1 MTAVLDQSTSPGS
14 RGSHYNKGAEYLYYV
29 SQSPPQIWRQPIQP
43 ATLVAQQAAKS
54 LGTTAQNLNAFGSA
68 DLRWTGTTS
77 RQVQALFGSKVAA
90 LNGFTALDQISPEAL
105 EAVDWDAILPNNP
118 LGPEDGQ
125 SSVGNF
131 YAVRIPAAGG
141 DHHYAKVRIF
151 KDNATRIEWS
161 TYIVGTRPSVLHNL
175 NVGTGYPE
183 PRDIFVNE
191 LETEIYVSGGT
202 GEFSYVIKLQRLVAG
217 PFPQYSNSPIEISN
231 QYNSIQVLDPQQMV
245 VDGDTVYVA
254 AADGMFLLQADFG
267 DPVQVV
273 NGIPTPVG
281 LLLDRQKEA
290 LMAYIS
296 DTDGQVYAVD
306 ISQFSAPT
314 FDADGN
320 PTGTS
325 SAPILAVAP
334 TAALALGGPSGFLEW
349 ADDAHTAFY
358 GTVVNAT
365 GQIKRV
371 DLVATEATS
380 ELSSADPTVP
390 APWSVQVFAEGS
402 LTAIC
407 DAAIYDIER
416 GIQVTADLAL
426 GIGLIPFGFINNSA
440 QNPSDPV
447 PFDGRADTSGLT
459 GYYFSAHPNL
469 AFGGSLSLLLN
480 HEGAWDSGLR
490 FYKLTLSNDLTG
502 QSRAITNAFVDL
514 LWNSMVEPPRF
525 EAKTIAVQNGAFF
538 PVRDPSEFWYNPYL
552 GALLHTSVA
561 DNGYNR
567 LKIDFFD
574 ANKLPVPSAS
584 FTRLLYIDNT
594 RSRVSISGLRRGT
607 TTVPPGPFDYQLPD
621 GCGLILYSSKQEL
634 LEFDFTAYHPSG
646 VGKYS
651 VSFARGNTTLF
662 SASGDLTESA
672 ELITI
677 KDRTP
682 TVKLTIGELTG
693 TCDIANITVRVGAP
707 APGVING
714 HGWVNL
720 SASTYTSFTL
730 APQPAAPL
738 VPLRAS
744 RESGPAIVTKPP
756 AAKK

>member
-29 SQSPPQIWRQPIQP
+29 SQSPPQIWRQPVHPVTQI
-43 ATLVAQQAAKS
+43 AQQAAKS
-54 LGTTAQNLNAFGSA
+54 LLSGQLQNLNSLSSA
-68 DLRWTGTTS
+68 DLRWVGGTTN
-77 RQVQALFGSKVAA
+77 QVQALNGSKIAA
-90 LNGFTALDQISPEAL
+90 LPGFTALDQISPEAL
-105 EAVDWDAILPNNP
+105 EAVDWDLFLPNNA
-118 LGPEDGQ
+118 LGPENGQ
-125 SSVGNF
+125 SAVGNF
-131 YAVRIPAAGG
+131 YAVRIPVSGG
-141 DHHYAKVRIF
+141 DPHYAKVRIF

-161 TYIVGTRPSVLHNL
+161 SYIVGTRPSVLHTL
-175 NVGTGYPE
+175 GTEYAE
-183 PRDIFVNE
+183 PRDLFVNE

-202 GEFSYVIKLQRLVAG
+202 GELSYVIKLQRILAG
-217 PFPQYSNSPIEISN
+217 PFPQYSNSPIQIN
-231 QYNSIQVLDPQQMV
+231 DPYGSIQVLDPQQMV
-245 VDGDTVYVA
+245 VDGDTIYVA
-254 AADGMFLLQADFG
+254 AADGMFLLQYDFG
-267 DPVQVV
+267 VQLQVV

-281 LLLDRQKEA
+281 LLLDREKEA
-290 LMAYIS
+290 LKAYIS
-296 DTDGQVYAVD
+296 GSDGEVYVVD
-306 ISQFSAPT
+306 ISQFNGPT
-314 FDADGN
+314 FDASGN
-320 PTGTS
+320 QTGIS
-325 SAPILAVAP
+325 SAPILAPAP
-334 TAALALGGPSGFLEW
+334 TETLSLGGPSGFLTW

-380 ELSSADPTVP
+380 ELTSADPTVP

-416 GIQVTADLAL
+416 GVQVTADLAL

-440 QNPSDPV
+440 LNPPDPV
-447 PFDGRADTSGLT
+447 PFDGRANTSSAP

-469 AFGGSLSLLLN
+469 AFGGSLSLLIN
-480 HEGAWDSGLR
+480 HEGAWNTGLR
-490 FYKLTLSNDLTG
+490 FYKLTLSNELTG

-525 EAKTIAVQNGAFF
+525 EPRTTAVQNSAFF
-538 PVRDPSEFWYNPYL
+538 PVRQPSEFWYNPYL
-552 GALLHTSVA
+552 GAIVHTSVA

-574 ANKLPVPSAS
+574 VNKLPVPSAS
-584 FTRLLYIDNT
+584 FTRLLYVDNN
-594 RSRVSISGLRRGT
+594 RSRVSISGLRRGSNGN
-607 TTVPPGPFDYQLPD
+607 PPDPLVYQLPD
-621 GCGLILYSSKQEL
+621 TCGLIPYGSKQDL

-651 VSFARGNTTLF
+651 VSFSRGNKTLF
-662 SASGDLTESA
+662 TASGGLTESA

-677 KDRTP
+677 ADRTP
-682 TVKLTIGELTG
+682 TAKLKVEDLTG
-693 TCDIANITVRVGAP
+693 TCDIANITVRVSAP

-720 SASTYTSFTL
+720 GASTYTSFTL
-730 APQPAAPL
+730 APQAAQPL

-744 RESGPAIVTKPP
+744 RESAPAIAMKPP

>member
-1 MTAVLDQSTSPGS
+1 MTAVLDQVTNPGS

-29 SQSPPQIWRQPIQP
+29 SQSPPQIWRQPVQP
-43 ATLVAQQAAKS
+43 ATQIVQQAAKQ

-68 DLRWTGTTS
+68 DLRWTGAS
-77 RQVQALFGSKVAA
+77 NMQMQA
-90 LNGFTALDQISPEAL
+90 LNGAKVARLSGFTKLDQISPETL

-125 SSVGNF
+125 SAIGNF
-131 YAVRIPAAGG
+131 YAVRIPVPNG

-151 KDNATRIEWS
+151 NDNATRIEWS

-175 NVGTGYPE
+175 GTEYPE

-191 LETEIYVSGGT
+191 FETEIYVSGGT
-202 GEFSYVIKLQRLVAG
+202 GEFSYVIKLQRIVAG

-231 QYNSIQVLDPQQMV
+231 QYNSIPVLNPQQMV
-245 VDGDTVYVA
+245 VDGDAVYVA
-254 AADGMFLLQADFG
+254 AADGIFLLQVDFG

-281 LLLDRQKEA
+281 LLLDRQKEV
-290 LMAYIS
+290 LKAYIS
-296 DTDGQVYAVD
+296 DTDGQVYVVD

-314 FDADGN
+314 LDADGN
-320 PTGTS
+320 PTAGS
-325 SAPILAVAP
+325 SSPILAVAP
-334 TAALALGGPSGFLEW
+334 TDALALGGPSGFLEW
-349 ADDAHTAFY
+349 ADDAHSAFY

-371 DLVATEATS
+371 DLAATAVAS
-380 ELSSADPTVP
+380 ELTSADPSVL

-416 GIQVTADLAL
+416 GVQVTADLPL
-426 GIGLIPFGFINNSA
+426 GIGLIPFDFINNSEP
-440 QNPSDPV
+440 NPPN
-447 PFDGRADTSGLT
+447 PAPTDGRADTSSEE

-469 AFGGSLSLLLN
+469 AFGGTLSLLIN
-480 HEGAWDSGLR
+480 HEGARNSGLH
-490 FYKLTLSNDLTG
+490 FYKLTLSNDRT
-502 QSRAITNAFVDL
+502 QESRPITNSFVDL
-514 LWNSMVEPPRF
+514 LWFPEKARFDSKTTLVE
-525 EAKTIAVQNGAFF
+525 NGAFF
-538 PVRDPSEFWYNPYL
+538 PVRSPSELWYNPYL
-552 GALLHTSVA
+552 GAYIHTSVT

-567 LKIDFFD
+567 LKLDFFGE
-574 ANKLPVPSAS
+574 NKVPVPSAS

-594 RSRVSISGLRRGT
+594 RSRVSISGLRRGSNGN
-607 TTVPPGPFDYQLPD
+607 PPDPFAYQIPD
-621 GCGLILYSSKQEL
+621 SCGLILYGSKQDL

-651 VSFARGNTTLF
+651 VSFSRGNKALF
-662 SASGDLTESA
+662 SVSGPLTESA
-672 ELITI
+672 ELITV

-682 TVKLTIGELTG
+682 TTKLKVEDLTG
-693 TCDIANITVRVGAP
+693 TCDIANITVRVSAP

-714 HGWVNL
+714 HGWVDL
-720 SASTYTSFTL
+720 GASTYTTFTL
-730 APQPAAPL
+730 APQAAQPL

-744 RESGPAIVTKPP
+744 RESAPAIGMKQP